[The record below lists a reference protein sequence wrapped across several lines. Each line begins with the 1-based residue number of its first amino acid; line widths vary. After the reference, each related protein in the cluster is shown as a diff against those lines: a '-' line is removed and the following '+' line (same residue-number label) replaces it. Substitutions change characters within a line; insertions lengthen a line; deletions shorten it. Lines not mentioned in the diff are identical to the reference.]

1 MIRIYRILIN
11 IVYFFSPI
19 IILIRILN
27 KKEDR
32 IRFKEKLCFISKKR
46 PKGKLVWFHA
56 SSVGEVLSI
65 IPLIEKLEK
74 KKNINKILITTN
86 TLSSSKVILEKKNL
100 KKVIHQF
107 LPIDTNSLSRKF
119 LNHWKPDIAMFVESE
134 IWPNFIFNI
143 KDLEIPLLLINGR
156 FTKKTFGSWKKIPNS
171 AINIF
176 NMFDLCFVQNQES
189 KQFLKYFKVK
199 KISDCGNLKYST
211 SSNKILE
218 SRKNFSKIFF
228 NNKIWCASSTHFNE
242 EEICAQ
248 IHVQLKKKINNLITI
263 IIPRHINRIPKIM
276 EKLKS
281 MNLSV
286 HKHSDNLIKKNKID
300 IYLVDVYGATL
311 NFYKIAQTV
320 FLGGSLIPHGGQNPL
335 EPARLGCKI
344 FHGPNIQNFK
354 EVYKLLNSLNI
365 TETIK
370 NKSQLIKK
378 ININLK
384 KPFRKSI
391 NKKKLE
397 TIGKKILDKT
407 FLEISKFL

>member
-1 MIRIYRILIN
+1 MISIYRILIN
-11 IVYFFSPI
+11 IVFFLSPI

-27 KKEDR
+27 KKEDK

-56 SSVGEVLSI
+56 SSVGKVLSI
-65 IPLIEKLEK
+65 IPIIEKLEK

-86 TLSSSKVILEKKNL
+86 TLSSSKVILERKNL
-100 KKVIHQF
+100 KKIIHQF

-119 LNHWKPDIAMFVESE
+119 LNHWKPDIAIFVESE

-156 FTKKTFGSWKKIPNS
+156 FTKKTFSSWKKIPNS
-171 AINIF
+171 AINVF
-176 NMFDLCFVQNQES
+176 NKFDLCFIQNQES
-189 KQFLKYFKVK
+189 KKFLKYFKVK
-199 KISDCGNLKYST
+199 KVLDFGNLKYST
-211 SSNKILE
+211 SSNKIIE
-218 SRKNFSKIFF
+218 SKKNFRKIFF

-242 EEICAQ
+242 EEICGQ
-248 IHVQLKKKINNLITI
+248 VHIHLKKEINNLITI
-263 IIPRHINRIPKIM
+263 IIPRHINRIPKII
-276 EKLKS
+276 EKLKA
-281 MNLSV
+281 MNLSI
-286 HKHSDNLIKKNKID
+286 HRHSDNLIKKDKID

-311 NFYKIAQTV
+311 NFYEIAQTI

-365 TETIK
+365 SESIK
-370 NKSQLIKK
+370 NKSRLIKK
-378 ININLK
+378 INTNLK
-384 KPFRKSI
+384 KPFKKNK

-397 TIGKKILDKT
+397 TIGKKILDTT
-407 FLEISKFL
+407 FVEINKFL